1 MDKAL
6 KIILW
11 IIGIIGGGAMLY
23 TFLAAVS
30 GSHLETFGLEFA
42 PVAIA
47 VSITLVILS
56 IVLTVA
62 TIGAL
67 IRRDYNDPVKRVYFP
82 KLIAATIILDG
93 LILFYFFTL

>member
-1 MDKAL
+1 
-6 KIILW
+6 
-11 IIGIIGGGAMLY
+11 MLY
-23 TFLAAVS
+23 TFQLAQGHNAW
-30 GSHLETFGLEFA
+30 GLEYVPFGL
-42 PVAIA
+42 AIL
-47 VSITLVILS
+47 ITVVILS

-93 LILFYFFTL
+93 LILFYFVRIFF

>member
-1 MDKAL
+1 MDKML

-11 IIGIIGGGAMLY
+11 VIAIIGGGAIIYIFQAQPSYLY
-23 TFLAAVS
+23 K
-30 GSHLETFGLEFA
+30 GLEYVLVG
-42 PVAIA
+42 VAVIIIA
-47 VSITLVILS
+47 FILS